1 MKYEVN
7 ELSPVKREITIE
19 VPAEEVNAAL
29 GAAIALYKRNHEVR
43 GFRKGKA
50 PASVIEGKF
59 RAQIYGEATTD
70 LINYH
75 INEIMGELGA
85 QPVSR
90 IDVDAEEFVRDE
102 DFQYKISFETA
113 PDIDI
118 PDYAAFEVEKE
129 TVEIDEAELTEVEKR
144 ILDNAAEVKVL
155 EEVRPGKEGEVVTVS
170 FGAYDAEG
178 KVVDGIK
185 AESFDLSLGQGQA
198 LEEFEDLIKTLK
210 PGEMG
215 QKEITFPEDFINT
228 NIAGRTLTMKATV
241 HAVKERVIPE
251 MSDDVAK
258 KAGFENLETMR
269 TAIRESY
276 KGQREQFV
284 KSKAQKELL
293 DKMLAGLDFELPPS
307 MVADRIDRLVA
318 DLEQRLDRQGK
329 SLSSTGKSLDE
340 LREEYRAQAEESV
353 RAEIFLLAVA
363 RKESL
368 EVTPQE
374 IDIAISQMAM
384 QTQQPF
390 HNLKQYYEEQ
400 GLIVPL
406 RDRLLADKATDF
418 IFDNAKVT
426 EKAPEAEEKKPA
438 KKPAAKK
445 AAKKSDEEAEGE
457 KKPAKKAPA
466 KKAAAK
472 KPAAKKTTKKAD
484 DDGEG
489 EKKPAKKAPAKKT
502 TGKKATKKADEGDE
516 AAKKPAKKPAAK
528 KTAKKPAADEKE

>member
-1 MKYEVN
+1 MEYEVK
-7 ELSPVKREITIE
+7 ELSPVEREIEIK

-75 INEIMGELGA
+75 INEIMAELGT

-90 IDVDAEEFVRDE
+90 IDVDAEQFVRDE
-102 DFQYKISFETA
+102 DFSYKISFETA
-113 PDIDI
+113 PEIEI
-118 PDYAAFEVEKE
+118 PDYSSFEVPKE
-129 TVEIDEAELTEVEKR
+129 AVEVDEAELAEVEKR
-144 ILDNAAEVKVL
+144 ILDNAAEIKVV
-155 EEVRPGKEGEVVTVS
+155 EDVRGAEDGEVVTVS
-170 FGAYDAEG
+170 FGAYDVDG

-185 AESFDLSLGQGQA
+185 AESFDLTLGQGQA
-198 LEEFEDLIKTLK
+198 LEEFEELIKSLK

-215 QKEITFPEDFINT
+215 QKDITFPEDFINT

-241 HAVKERVIPE
+241 HAVKERIVPE
-251 MSDDVAK
+251 MNDDVAK

-276 KGQREQFV
+276 KNQREQFV

-293 DKMLAGLDFELPPS
+293 DNMLEGMNFELPPS
-307 MVADRIDRLVA
+307 MVNDRIDRLVA
-318 DLEQRLDRQGK
+318 DLEHRLDRQGK
-329 SLSSTGKSLDE
+329 SLSSTGKSREE
-340 LREEYRAQAEESV
+340 LREEYRSQAEESV
-353 RAEIFLLAVA
+353 RVEIFLLAVA
-363 RKESL
+363 RKEAL

-374 IDIAISQMAM
+374 LDIAISQMAM

-418 IFDNAKVT
+418 IYDNAKVI
-426 EKAPEAEEKKPA
+426 EAVADDAAEEQKSASKKKAAAKKDETAGEEKKKPAAKKPAAKKSTAKKPNNKADAEAAEKKPAAKKAPA

-445 AAKKSDEEAEGE
+445 AA
-457 KKPAKKAPA
+457 P
-466 KKAAAK
+466 KKAAE
-472 KPAAKKTTKKAD
+472 D
-484 DDGEG
+484 
-489 EKKPAKKAPAKKT
+489 
-502 TGKKATKKADEGDE
+502 
-516 AAKKPAKKPAAK
+516 
-528 KTAKKPAADEKE
+528 KE